1 MSAERPPGQER
12 GTTERPMQPHSP
24 EAVTT
29 IVEEAHAHGLPVT
42 AHWGTVGDLR
52 DVLAA
57 GVDELQH
64 LEARSVLDGWPG
76 DVVDTMASRGIP
88 LTPTLAVTEVAV
100 TSEAH
105 QQLGAGGRRITCRQ
119 RRHIQARIRR
129 CISCWFYAR
138 PGSRPRYLRWAA
150 CLDTPRCVAISA
162 QVRPATRARRTAA
175 SC

>member
-76 DVVDTMASRGIP
+76 DVVDTMASRGI
-88 LTPTLAVTEVAV
+88 
-100 TSEAH
+100 
-105 QQLGAGGRRITCRQ
+105 R
-119 RRHIQARIRR
+119 
-129 CISCWFYAR
+129 
-138 PGSRPRYLRWAA
+138 
-150 CLDTPRCVAISA
+150 
-162 QVRPATRARRTAA
+162 
-175 SC
+175 